1 MITSLF
7 LFAGNTRLVGGS
19 DNNQGRVEI
28 YHDGKWGT
36 VCDDSWDIVDARVV
50 CQSLGFNDATAAK
63 TGAYFGEGSGD
74 IWLDDV
80 NCAGTESNLIH
91 CSHRGWGVENCGHG
105 EDAGVI
111 CSGKLY
117 YTYMVLEL
125 T

>member
-7 LFAGNTRLVGGS
+7 LFTENTRLVGGS
-19 DNNQGRVEI
+19 DNSEGRVEI

-63 TGAYFGEGSGD
+63 QSAYFGRGSGD

-80 NCAGTESNLIH
+80 NCAGTESNLMQ
-91 CSHRGWGVENCGHG
+91 CSHRGLGVENCYHG

-111 CSGKLY
+111 CSGKLNY
-117 YTYMVLEL
+117 K
-125 T
+125 

>member
-7 LFAGNTRLVGGS
+7 LFAGNIRLVGGS

-63 TGAYFGEGSGD
+63 TNAYFGQGSGD
-74 IWLDDV
+74 IWLDNV
-80 NCAGTESNLIH
+80 NCAGTESNLMQ
-91 CSHRGWGVENCGHG
+91 CSHPGLGVENCGHH

-111 CSGKLY
+111 CSGKLNY
-117 YTYMVLEL
+117 K
-125 T
+125 

>member
-1 MITSLF
+1 MITPLF

-19 DNNQGRVEI
+19 DNHEGRVEI

-36 VCDDSWDIVDARVV
+36 VCDDSWDIADARVV
-50 CQSLGFNDATAAK
+50 CQSLGFDDATAAK
-63 TGAYFGEGSGD
+63 TNAYFGEGSGD

-91 CSHRGWGVENCGHG
+91 CSNPGWGVENCSHG

-111 CSGKLY
+111 CSGKLNY
-117 YTYMVLEL
+117 K
-125 T
+125 